1 MKAKKYLPLLILA
14 ALVVVLG
21 VALAI
26 LSNLDEEEDD
36 SVALFDFDSSSV
48 TALAYQKEE
57 TAKTLLQDDSD
68 SWYLEGDPTLPLD
81 QDTASSLVEQYVGLK
96 AARDLGAGTE
106 TEDMGLDIPTMVFT
120 LGTDG
125 ADISSAET
133 ASAETATG
141 ETAAGVYTV
150 TIGAENSITE
160 AYYAKVSWND
170 HIYTISSTDLSDLV
184 KTPQDLYEAQ
194 DITTLESDDV
204 TALTLETS
212 TETLNFTKNDD
223 TWTLTDDPDY
233 AVDQDAVEKMAA
245 TICDM
250 ETEMTITHPEADS
263 VYGLEQPQA
272 VVTVTGSDGTTITCS
287 FGITSSEDSSVCYM
301 RSSHATG
308 VVYEVNADHLA
319 AYAYTKETLKAATA
333 ETAESDSDSEED
345 IIAEN
350 PVGGKD
356 DYANSAS

>member
-57 TAKTLLQDDSD
+57 TAQTLLQDDSD

-212 TETLNFTKNDD
+212 TETLSFTKNDS
-223 TWTLTDDPDY
+223 LL
-233 AVDQDAVEKMAA
+233 
-245 TICDM
+245 
-250 ETEMTITHPEADS
+250 TEMRKEESGDIRLITYINSPIDVAKAYKENLAIE
-263 VYGLEQPQA
+263 G
-272 VVTVTGSDGTTITCS
+272 GKKTTIAQVS
-287 FGITSSEDSSVCYM
+287 LQDNDKQRAIDFINYLVVCYNQDILDEKSKVVLQTSDFIRERM
-301 RSSHATG
+301 EVVNQRFPEKPDTPLPGHSRCAGTCWLRLSCRPGKACPRSVSC
-308 VVYEVNADHLA
+308 
-319 AYAYTKETLKAATA
+319 
-333 ETAESDSDSEED
+333 
-345 IIAEN
+345 
-350 PVGGKD
+350 P
-356 DYANSAS
+356 